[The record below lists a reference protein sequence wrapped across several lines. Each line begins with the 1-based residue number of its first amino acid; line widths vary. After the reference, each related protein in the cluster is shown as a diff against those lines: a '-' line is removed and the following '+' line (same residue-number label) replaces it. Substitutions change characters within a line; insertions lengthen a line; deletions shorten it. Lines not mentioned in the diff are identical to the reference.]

1 MAIQHVLSN
10 KMTAKFS
17 SIKGFTFATL
27 AILVWGVTFV
37 NTKALL
43 NDFSAFEILVA
54 RFAAAYAALWV
65 MRPRMLRVASWRDE
79 LLFAGMGL
87 TGVALYQFLENTA
100 INYTNASNVSILVS
114 ACPMATALMFLFIFR
129 DKSLTMRFALGFVC
143 ALCGVAMVCIGGSR
157 EFSLNFRGDALAFSA
172 MASWSVYSVLVTKAN
187 GKWLES
193 GLVIRRTFFWALVF
207 MSPFALKYCNWDAH
221 VNAVRFSSAWNIVN
235 LGFLG
240 FIASAMAFVLWSKAC
255 RELGTVRVTSSLYF
269 IPAVTAIV
277 AHFAL
282 GEKLGAL
289 TLLGAVVIVVGMV
302 ITNWRRR

>member
-1 MAIQHVLSN
+1 
-10 KMTAKFS
+10 MTRLPSIRGFS
-17 SIKGFTFATL
+17 FAALT
-27 AILVWGVTFV
+27 ILVWGVTFV

-65 MRPRMLRVASWRDE
+65 IYPKMLRVAGWKDE
-79 LLFAGMGL
+79 LLLAGMGL

-100 INYTNASNVSILVS
+100 IHYTNASNVSILVS
-114 ACPMATALMFLFIFR
+114 ACPMATALLSLLILR
-129 DKSLTMRFALGFVC
+129 DKSLTLRFALGFVF

-157 EFSLNFRGDALAFSA
+157 EFSLNFRGDAMAFGA
-172 MASWSVYSVLVTKAN
+172 MASWSVYSVLVTKSN
-187 GKWLES
+187 GKWLEN

-207 MSPFALKYCNWDAH
+207 MAPFIFKYCNWDAH
-221 VNAVRFSSAWNIVN
+221 VNVARFSSAWNIVN

-240 FIASAMAFVLWSKAC
+240 FLASAMAFVLWSNAC
-255 RELGTVRVTSSLYF
+255 RVLGTVRVTSGLYF

-282 GEKLGAL
+282 GEELGAL
-289 TLLGAVVIVVGMV
+289 ALFGAVVIVVGMV
-302 ITNWRRR
+302 TTNWRR